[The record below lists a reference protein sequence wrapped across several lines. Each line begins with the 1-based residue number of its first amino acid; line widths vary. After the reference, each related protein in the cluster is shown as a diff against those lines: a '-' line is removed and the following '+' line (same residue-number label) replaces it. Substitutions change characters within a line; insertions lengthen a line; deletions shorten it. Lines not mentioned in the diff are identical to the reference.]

1 LKAVTHYDL
10 RTGLLRQAPRRVL
23 RNTSRS
29 AITTY
34 AAPGSRLM
42 ILLPVSDTAKNLPLL
57 ERHFYTAGGAAA
69 VGRLENDAC
78 RCNPEVNCLA
88 RQLLL
93 MMMEA
98 HTTMLHWT
106 LVFLVIALIA
116 GVLGF
121 VGIAGTAAEIAKILF
136 FVFLVLWL
144 ISFVSR
150 RRV

>member
-1 LKAVTHYDL
+1 MTSARVGIELPISL
-10 RTGLLRQAPRRVL
+10 RRFGVPIALIVP
-23 RNTSRS
+23 
-29 AITTY
+29 
-34 AAPGSRLM
+34 
-42 ILLPVSDTAKNLPLL
+42 
-57 ERHFYTAGGAAA
+57 
-69 VGRLENDAC
+69 
-78 RCNPEVNCLA
+78 
-88 RQLLL
+88 
-93 MMMEA
+93 EA